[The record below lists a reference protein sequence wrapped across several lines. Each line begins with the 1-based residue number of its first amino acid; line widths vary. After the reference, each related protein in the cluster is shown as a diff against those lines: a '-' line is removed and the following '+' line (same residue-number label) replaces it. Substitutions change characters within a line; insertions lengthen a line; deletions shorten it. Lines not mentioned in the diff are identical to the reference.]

1 MLMNPTSDT
10 KLSQRTTAPVR
21 PRPAKRGEGGERGPR
36 FIALLLLLGL
46 AAPPAIAQA
55 ADRPLPKLVHKDG
68 RHALLVDGAP
78 FLVLGA
84 QVNNSSA
91 WPGVL
96 PQVWPAIK
104 AIHANTVEMPVYWE
118 QFEPKPGV
126 FDYSVVDALITQSR
140 KNDVRL
146 ILLWFGT
153 WKNGG
158 PHYMPLWM
166 KQDPAKYPRLIG
178 ANGLTVGSASP
189 FSRETLEAD
198 KRAFVALM
206 RHLKKFD
213 AQRTVI
219 MVQVQNEPGTWGAIR
234 DYSPAAQKL
243 FDSPVPAPVLAAM
256 NKKPAS
262 PQGAAAAWKDVFGKD
277 ADEYFHAWGVAAFI
291 GEVAA
296 AGKAEYALPLYANA
310 ALRDPIAPGPA
321 GSYESGGPTDN
332 VLPIWKAAAPAL
344 DILAPDIYMNDHAK
358 VQRILELYGRPDN
371 PLFISE
377 ISNAPEYARFFFMA
391 LGQQAIG
398 FAPFGVD
405 YTGYVNFPLGAKK
418 WNDETLAPFA
428 MNYRLVGP
436 MMRELAQWGF
446 DGKVK
451 GIAEKKG
458 TPSQTLELGAW
469 KAIVSYGLP
478 QFGFGDKPPGNAEP
492 TGRALIVQL
501 GDSEF
506 LVTGFHCR
514 VDFQIGSAAA
524 SAKQRQYLR
533 VEEGSY
539 DKGKWKP
546 LRIWNGDQTDWGLNF
561 TSAPQILRVTVGT
574 Y

>member
-1 MLMNPTSDT
+1 MRRNSLSDT
-10 KLSQRTTAPVR
+10 LK
-21 PRPAKRGEGGERGPR
+21 
-36 FIALLLLLGL
+36 LLLAL
-46 AAPPAIAQA
+46 ASLTPPAIAHA

-68 RHALLVDGAP
+68 RHALMVDGAP

-118 QFEPKPGV
+118 QLEPRPGV
-126 FDYSVVDALITQSR
+126 FDYAVVDALITQAR

-166 KQDPAKYPRLIG
+166 KQDAAKYPRMLS
-178 ANGLTVGSASP
+178 ANGRTVGSASP
-189 FSRETLEAD
+189 FGRETLEAD

-219 MVQVQNEPGTWGAIR
+219 MVQVENEPGTWGAIR
-234 DYSPAAQKL
+234 DYSPAAHKA
-243 FDSPVPAPVLAAM
+243 FASPVPAAVLAAM
-256 NKKPAS
+256 NKRPA
-262 PQGAAAAWKDVFGKD
+262 PATAGGGGGGGGGWKDVFGKD
-277 ADEYFHAWGVAAFI
+277 ADEYFHAWAVAAFI

-310 ALRDPIAPGPA
+310 ALRDPLAPGPA

-332 VLPIWKAAAPAL
+332 VLPLWKAVAPAL
-344 DILAPDIYMNDHAK
+344 DILAPDIYMNDYAK
-358 VQRILELYGRPDN
+358 VQRVFELYGRPDN
-371 PLFISE
+371 PLFVPE

-391 LGQQAIG
+391 LGHQAIG

-428 MNYRLVGP
+428 MNYRLVSP
-436 MMRELAQWGF
+436 MMRELAQWSF

-451 GIAEKKG
+451 GVAENKG
-458 TPSQTLELGAW
+458 TPAQTLDLGAW

-478 QFGFGDKPPGNAEP
+478 QFGFGDKPPGNPEP
-492 TGRALIVQL
+492 VGRALIVQL
-501 GDSEF
+501 GDGEF

-514 VDFQIGSAAA
+514 VDFQIGLGAAA
-524 SAKQRQYLR
+524 PSAKQRQYLR

-539 DKGKWKP
+539 DKGKFKTV
-546 LRIWNGDQTDWGLNF
+546 RIWNGDQTDWGLNF
-561 TSAPQILRVTVGT
+561 TSAPQILRVTLGT